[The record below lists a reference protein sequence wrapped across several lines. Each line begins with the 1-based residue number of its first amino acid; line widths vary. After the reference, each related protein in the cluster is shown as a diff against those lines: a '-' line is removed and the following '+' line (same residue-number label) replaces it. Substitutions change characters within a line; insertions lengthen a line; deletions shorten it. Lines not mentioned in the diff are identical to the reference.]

1 MLQKKSNIIVKYNNE
16 KKKLRQQQYIL
27 LFIIEAYIIKI
38 KSFKGQSTKQFEGSD
53 KIIVNDTIYVFYF
66 SYETFWKWELT

>member
-1 MLQKKSNIIVKYNNE
+1 MLQKKSNIIVKYNN
-16 KKKLRQQQYIL
+16 KRKKLRQQQYIL

-53 KIIVNDTIYVFYF
+53 K
-66 SYETFWKWELT
+66 